1 MLYRIALSVLAAAA
15 FIGCGNFGINATRGS
30 GNVISETRAVSN
42 FHSVVLAGIGELNI
56 TQGDTEALT
65 IQAEDNLMP
74 LLTSEVKDGV
84 LTVGVKPGLNDT
96 SILPTKPVKY
106 DLRVKNLDSI
116 QLSGAGSILAPA
128 LKTETLTLGTSGAG
142 NVNLNQLDVKNL
154 RSTLSGAGSMNI
166 AGQGDT
172 QSVTVSGLGSYA
184 AGDFKTNKTDIT
196 LTGAGGA
203 TVWAEQTLNGK
214 ISGAGGINYYGSPQV
229 TSNISGVGAIKQLGN
244 K

>member
-1 MLYRIALSVLAAAA
+1 MLYRIGLVVLVAAA
-15 FIGCGNFGINATRGS
+15 FMGCGNFGINATRGS
-30 GNVISETRAVSN
+30 GNVISESRAVSN
-42 FHSVVLAGIGELNI
+42 FHGVVLAGIGELNI

-84 LTVGVKPGLNDT
+84 LTIGAKPGLEAT
-96 SILPTKPVKY
+96 SFFPTKPVKY

-116 QLSGAGSILAPA
+116 QLSGAGSILAPS
-128 LKTETLTLGTSGAG
+128 LKGDTLTLGTSGAG
-142 NVNLNQLDVKNL
+142 NVNLNQLDVKQL
-154 RSTLSGAGSMNI
+154 KTTLSGAGSMTV

-172 QSVTVSGLGSYA
+172 QTATVSGLGSYN
-184 AGDFKTNKTDIT
+184 AGDFKTNTTDVT
-196 LTGAGGA
+196 LTGAGSA
-203 TVWAEQTLNGK
+203 TVWAQQTLNGK

-229 TSNISGVGAIKQLGN
+229 TSSITGVGAFKQLGT

>member
-1 MLYRIALSVLAAAA
+1 MFYRMGFVLLLAAA
-15 FIGCGNFGINATRGS
+15 FIGCGNFSINATRGS

-42 FHSVVLAGIGELNI
+42 FHSVVLAGIGELNL

-84 LTVGVKPGLNDT
+84 LTIGVKTGTAET
-96 SILPTKPVKY
+96 SIVPTKPVRY

-116 QLSGAGSILAPA
+116 QLSGAGNIIAPS
-128 LKTETLTLGTSGAG
+128 LKSETLKLGTSGAG
-142 NVNLNQLDVKNL
+142 NVNLNQLDVKQL
-154 RSTLSGAGSMNI
+154 VVTLSGAGNMTV
-166 AGQGDT
+166 AGQGDS
-172 QSVTVSGLGSYA
+172 QQVTVSGLGSYN
-184 AGDFKTNKTDIT
+184 AGDFKTNMTDIS
-196 LTGAGGA
+196 LTGAGSA

-214 ISGAGGINYYGSPQV
+214 ISGAGSINYYGSPQV
-229 TSNISGVGAIKQLGN
+229 TSSVSGIGAVKQLGT